1 MMRAL
6 VLLSLALLWTV
17 APATAQT
24 DERTAYV
31 SVVDGKDA
39 IVPGLGP
46 ADFVVREDDIAR
58 EVLRVSTAKEPA
70 HIALL
75 IDTSQAIDEQVN
87 DIRTALRDFV
97 KQMGGRHEIAL
108 IGLGERPTV
117 LVDYTRDAARLEKGI
132 GSVFARSGSGMYI
145 MEAIVEEANRL
156 ERRKAARAHMV
167 VYAARGPEFSERYSQ
182 SVLDVL
188 RESGAT
194 LHALPLNRPG
204 IAMSNREEQELQ
216 LTLANGTR
224 MTGGRREDLLTSMGL
239 SARLQSLGNE
249 IDNQYQVV
257 YGRPRKLIPPKSLEI
272 SVKKPD
278 LTVRARRWP

>member
-1 MMRAL
+1 MRIWHFIAL
-6 VLLSLALLWTV
+6 VLLSSVTFAQ
-17 APATAQT
+17 APA

-31 SVVDGKDA
+31 SVVDNKDA
-39 IVPGLGP
+39 TAPGLGP
-46 ADFVVREDDIAR
+46 SDFVVREDDISR
-58 EVLRVSTAKEPA
+58 EVLRASTAKEPA

-117 LVDYTRDAARLEKGI
+117 LVDYTRDGARLEKGI
-132 GSVFARSGSGMYI
+132 GMVFARSGSGMYI

-156 ERRKAARAHMV
+156 ERRKVARAHMV
-167 VYAARGPEFSERYSQ
+167 VYAARGPEFSERHSQ

-204 IAMSNREEQELQ
+204 AALGSREEQELQ

-224 MTGGRREDLLTSMGL
+224 MSGGRREDLLTSMAL
-239 SARLQSLGNE
+239 SGRLQSLGRE
-249 IDNQYQVV
+249 IDSQYQVV
-257 YGRPRKLIPPKSLEI
+257 YARPRKLIPPKSLEI
-272 SVKKPD
+272 TVKKPD

>member
-1 MMRAL
+1 MRIWHFIAL
-6 VLLSLALLWTV
+6 VLLSSVTFAQ
-17 APATAQT
+17 APTE
-24 DERTAYV
+24 ERTAYV
-31 SVVDGKDA
+31 SVVDSKDA
-39 IVPGLGP
+39 TAAGLGP
-46 ADFVVREDDIAR
+46 SDFIVREDDIAR

-70 HIALL
+70 HVALL

-87 DIRTALRDFV
+87 DIRLALRDFV

-132 GSVFARSGSGMYI
+132 GTVFARSGSGMYI
-145 MEAIVEEANRL
+145 MEAIVEEAERL

-204 IAMSNREEQELQ
+204 GAAGSREEQELQ
-216 LTLANGTR
+216 LTLANGTK
-224 MTGGRREDLLTSMGL
+224 MTGGRREDLLTSMAL
-239 SARLQSLGNE
+239 SGRLQSLGHE

-257 YGRPRKLIPPKSLEI
+257 YARPRKLIPPKSLEI
-272 SVKKPD
+272 TVKKPG